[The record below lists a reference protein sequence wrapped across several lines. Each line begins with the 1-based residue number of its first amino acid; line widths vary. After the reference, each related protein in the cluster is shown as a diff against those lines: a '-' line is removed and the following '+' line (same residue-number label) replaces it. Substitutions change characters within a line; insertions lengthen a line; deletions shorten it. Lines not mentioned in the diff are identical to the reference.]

1 MPAKNADTTAALQA
15 ELAIGQ
21 LDSLSTLPCV
31 AVQFY
36 PKLTQN
42 HFSPAQLADIIESDP
57 ALTAKILSLSFK
69 HNIISPDEKVSLR
82 HILDK
87 IPVDEVHNA
96 VLSIKVLPVFDPD
109 DTEGQRIQTR
119 KGLLLHSL
127 AVACCAKEIAEMTLP
142 QVDPHTAYIAG
153 LLHDIGKFAI
163 EETMPKSFARVIEQA
178 RSAKS
183 CSCDIEK
190 QYLGAD
196 HTIFGKHLS
205 EKWHLPSQIVFAIW
219 LHHSDTAAI
228 SWHIPQVRIAQLI
241 HSANSI
247 ARQAGIG
254 QSGSFDSPEPI
265 DKVAQSL
272 GIDPEQLKQIQQ
284 NLPETVAEK
293 SKILGLDVSNAAARY
308 CEMAQTAAIQFACKQ
323 MDLSLKNRQLQTV
336 SSHFDFIMDFLLS
349 INSNAT
355 AINIAENFATRW
367 QRFYQTGTVCLYL
380 APPDVQQFLEAIIVQ
395 SLGQNKRILL
405 ETPEDSKPIP
415 ETIATSFAI
424 LDAHEHVDWLFE
436 QLDVDFDERHTKLV
450 PLLSG
455 GRAVGA
461 IIFELHWPVQSG
473 DIEENFRTLTSI
485 AGSIL
490 DSALKRQKTEHLAE
504 RFAQLISGPI
514 SPGPLKPKSPQAETI
529 TEISLNALVEM
540 SAGIAHELNNPLAV
554 ISGRAQLLADA
565 ETNQKKKQTLRQIHE
580 NARQASSVVEDL
592 MVFAEPPP
600 PRTTHTD
607 IKQIL
612 DEAVQLASQKA
623 NVESIK
629 VQVEITEGIKD
640 VFVDSAQIASAIANI
655 ICNSLESY
663 TDRIGPINITA
674 DTDEGDELVRLQI
687 SDQGC
692 GMDAETL
699 RKATQPFFSAKPAG
713 RKRGMGLAYA
723 NRLIHLNKG
732 TLQIASQ
739 PGSGTTVTITLPCK

>member
-31 AVQFY
+31 AVQFF

-87 IPVDEVHNA
+87 IPADEVHNA

-109 DTEGQRIQTR
+109 DKEGQRIQTR

-254 QSGSFDSPEPI
+254 QSSSFDSPEPI

-436 QLDVDFDERHTKLV
+436 QLDVDFDEQHTKLV

-461 IIFELHWPVQSG
+461 IIFELHWPVQPS

-490 DSALKRQKTEHLAE
+490 DSALKRQKAENLAE

-580 NARQASSVVEDL
+580 NARQASSIVEDL

-623 NVESIK
+623 NVESIE
-629 VQVEITEGIKD
+629 VQVKTTEDIKD

-674 DTDEGDELVRLQI
+674 DTKGDELVRLQI

>member
-308 CEMAQTAAIQFACKQ
+308 CEMAQTAAIQFACRQ

-424 LDAHEHVDWLFE
+424 LDAHEHIDWLFE
-436 QLDVDFDERHTKLV
+436 QLDVDFDERHTKLI

-461 IIFELHWPVQSG
+461 IIFELHWPVQPS

-490 DSALKRQKTEHLAE
+490 DSALKRQKTEHLVE
-504 RFAQLISGPI
+504 RFAHLISGPI
-514 SPGPLKPKSPQAETI
+514 SPGPLKPKYPQAETN
-529 TEISLNALVEM
+529 TEISLNALAEM

-565 ETNQKKKQTLRQIHE
+565 ETNPKKKQTLRQIRE
-580 NARQASSVVEDL
+580 NAREASSIVEDL

-623 NVESIK
+623 NVESIE
-629 VQVEITEGIKD
+629 VQVKTTEDIKD

-674 DTDEGDELVRLQI
+674 DTEGDELVRLQI
-687 SDQGC
+687 SDQGR

-723 NRLIHLNKG
+723 LRLIHLNKG
-732 TLQIASQ
+732 TLQIVSQ
-739 PGSGTTVTITLPCK
+739 LGSGTTVTITLPCK